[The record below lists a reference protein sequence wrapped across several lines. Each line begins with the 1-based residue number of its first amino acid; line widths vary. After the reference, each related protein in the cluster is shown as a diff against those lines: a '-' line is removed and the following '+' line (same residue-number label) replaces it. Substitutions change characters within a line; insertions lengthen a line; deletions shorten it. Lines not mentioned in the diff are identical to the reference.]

1 MKKINN
7 NGFVLAET
15 LIVTVFLM
23 VLFTMVYSNFY
34 PLIGEYEKR
43 EGYDDIDGKYAAY
56 WIKKL
61 VESAAFQPSNTKKEF
76 MQQYGYM
83 RFECSDIQSVD
94 NQRDICI
101 NLVNSLEIQNCD
113 KETGD
118 ACEIYVTNYRIGGV
132 SPDFKSTVKTNRNPK
147 ITVTTSNDKNPKD
160 MTTPKNSSRLTRE
173 LEMCYSQADNQTN
186 FRNCATKLYDDCMK
200 RRVPTTGATDEQR
213 DKAKVACEKI
223 YTGKVFSSAFQD
235 YVVTLPDYITQSLNY
250 SKYRI
255 IIQIKH
261 KKDGNNYYSFST
273 MEVNR

>member
-43 EGYDDIDGKYAAY
+43 ENYDDVDSKYAAF

-61 VESAAFQPSNTKKEF
+61 VESAAYQPSESKKEF

-83 RFECSDIQSVD
+83 RFECSDISSAD
-94 NQRDICI
+94 NQKDICI
-101 NLVNSLEIQNCD
+101 SLVNSLEIQNCD
-113 KETGD
+113 KSTGD

-132 SPDFKSTVKTNRNPK
+132 TPDFKTAVKNNKNPK
-147 ITVTTSNDKNPKD
+147 ISTIEESNNHPASEMEVPKE
-160 MTTPKNSSRLTRE
+160 SALLTRD
-173 LEMCYSQADNQTN
+173 LEMCYSVATENGAFN
-186 FRNCATKLYDDCMK
+186 ECANKLFNDCKDK
-200 RRVPTTGATDEQR
+200 RIGAEATTDQIE
-213 DKAKVACEKI
+213 KAEKTCEKI
-223 YTGKVFSSAFQD
+223 YKGKVFTSAFQD
-235 YVVTLPDYITQSLNY
+235 YVLTLPDYTTQSLNY
-250 SKYRI
+250 AKYRV

-261 KKDGNNYYSFST
+261 KKDGNNYYSFAT

>member
-7 NGFVLAET
+7 KGFVLAET

-23 VLFTMVYSNFY
+23 VLFTMMYSNFY

-43 EGYDDIDGKYAAY
+43 ESYDDVDSKYAVY
-56 WIKKL
+56 WIKKI
-61 VESAAFQPSNTKKEF
+61 VESAAFQPSSTKKQF

-101 NLVNSLEIQNCD
+101 NLVNSLEIHNCE

-132 SPDFKSTVKTNRNPK
+132 SPDFKETVKGNRNPK
-147 ITVTTSNDKNPKD
+147 VALTAANDKDPKT
-160 MTTPKNSSRLTRE
+160 MSIPKNSARLTRE
-173 LEMCYSQADNQTN
+173 LEMCYASSNTKAAFQT
-186 FRNCATKLYDDCMK
+186 CSSKLYNDCIK
-200 RRVPTTGATDEQR
+200 RRVPTNATTDRIE
-213 DKAKVACEKI
+213 KAQNACKKI
-223 YTGKVFSSAFQD
+223 YSGKVFSSAFQD
-235 YVVTLPDYITQSLNY
+235 YILTLPDYTTQSLNY
-250 SKYRI
+250 SSYRV